1 MIRLIINIATLIIL
15 AIFIAMNVSY
25 ETSINLFGFKYDN
38 ISTVAVIIV
47 SMVSGVLYSFV
58 YYLLTFISKSEK
70 LKMRNKGKQAKLKE
84 KELKTKEKNIHKAIE
99 EGVKESLPETNDPV
113 DLELI
118 DADKKKKSP
127 SKLFQKKKSK

>member
-1 MIRLIINIATLIIL
+1 MLRLIINITTLIIL
-15 AIFIAMNVSY
+15 AIFIAINVSY

-47 SMVSGVLYSFV
+47 SLVSGVLYSFV
-58 YYLLTFISKSEK
+58 YYLLTYISKSEK
-70 LKMRNKGKQAKLKE
+70 LKIRKKGKQAKLKE

-99 EGVKESLPETNDPV
+99 EGVKESIPVKEDPV
-113 DLELI
+113 ELELK

-127 SKLFQKKKSK
+127 LKLFKSKKGK

>member
-25 ETSINLFGFKYDN
+25 ETSINLFGFKYDS

-47 SMVSGVLYSFV
+47 SLVSGVLYSFV

-84 KELKTKEKNIHKAIE
+84 KELKTKEKNIHMAIE
-99 EGVKESLPETNDPV
+99 EGVKESLPNTNDPV

-127 SKLFQKKKSK
+127 LKLFQKKKSN

>member
-47 SMVSGVLYSFV
+47 SIVSGVLYSFV

-99 EGVKESLPETNDPV
+99 EGVKESLPNTNDPV

-127 SKLFQKKKSK
+127 LKLFQGKKSN

>member
-1 MIRLIINIATLIIL
+1 MIRLIINIATLIVL
-15 AIFIAMNVSY
+15 AIFIAINVSY

-47 SMVSGVLYSFV
+47 SLVSGVLYSFV
-58 YYLLTFISKSEK
+58 YYLLTYISKSEK

-84 KELKTKEKNIHKAIE
+84 KELKTKEKNIHMAIE
-99 EGVKESLPETNDPV
+99 EGVKESLPNTNDPV

-127 SKLFQKKKSK
+127 LKLFQKKKSN